1 MKRHILMICTT
12 THKHK
17 KWTISYLETIVSS
30 GMTTNLVLAIE
41 VRDIKGA
48 AKNLQTVGLTD
59 SIVYAILGYV
69 WFIAFLS

>member
-1 MKRHILMICTT
+1 MKRHILIVCTT

-17 KWTISYLETIVSS
+17 KWTTSYLETIVSS

-48 AKNLQTVGLTD
+48 AKNLQTVGLAD